1 MDITA
6 ARQVAFNNRFLE
18 LIIFITEQCNF
29 RCKYCYEDFTLGRMS
44 PEVILGIKNLILN
57 RAKNGELDILK
68 ISWFG
73 GEPLIAKHLIYD
85 LSDFIKNTVN
95 TYNIEYY
102 GTMTTNAY
110 LLTPSVMQTLSDFG
124 ITSFQVS
131 LDGIK
136 ADHDKTRVRI
146 DGKGT
151 FDKIWQNLID
161 LSKTN
166 LDFEIVL
173 RVHVHIDNYDNI
185 RQLLNLIAKNF
196 SGDKRFQVFIKG
208 IFGWQGAGDQ
218 VKRLVAKQDFYKK
231 IAELKLEVAQSIT
244 LYKDN
249 QNRTMCY
256 AAMGNSLAIRANGQI
271 AKCTVALNDER
282 NNIGKINIDG
292 TLDIN
297 NFKANKWIN
306 GLLINDPDGIRCPMQ
321 RMNDYYQ

>member
-1 MDITA
+1 ML
-6 ARQVAFNNRFLE
+6 RRL
-18 LIIFITEQCNF
+18 
-29 RCKYCYEDFTLGRMS
+29 TLGRMS

-85 LSDFIKNTVN
+85 LSDFIKNTVS

-102 GTMTTNAY
+102 GTMTTNA

-196 SGDKRFQVFIKG
+196 SGDKRFQVFYQRYLWLARG
-208 IFGWQGAGDQ
+208 RRPSQTFGRQT
-218 VKRLVAKQDFYKK
+218 RFL
-231 IAELKLEVAQSIT
+231 
-244 LYKDN
+244 
-249 QNRTMCY
+249 
-256 AAMGNSLAIRANGQI
+256 
-271 AKCTVALNDER
+271 
-282 NNIGKINIDG
+282 
-292 TLDIN
+292 
-297 NFKANKWIN
+297 
-306 GLLINDPDGIRCPMQ
+306 
-321 RMNDYYQ
+321 